1 MSNESKVYQGL
12 NSLRKEFCAFR
23 SEHNVGDI
31 YSYMKN
37 INYFFDKDDKPID
50 RMESLM
56 YLIASMTSDEHLQA
70 YIDEAC
76 FRCNTRK
83 ASQVERFL
91 DMFFMSIGL
100 VIPNREFVLCKDG

>member
-37 INYFFDKDDKPID
+37 INYFV
-50 RMESLM
+50 
-56 YLIASMTSDEHLQA
+56 SDEHLQA

-76 FRCNTRK
+76 FRWNTRK

-100 VIPNREFVLCKDG
+100 VRPNREFVLCKDG

>member
-1 MSNESKVYQGL
+1 MSYKSEERKVYQGL

-56 YLIASMTSDEHLQA
+56 YLIASMTSDEYGYHCVA
-70 YIDEAC
+70 VPY
-76 FRCNTRK
+76 
-83 ASQVERFL
+83 
-91 DMFFMSIGL
+91 L
-100 VIPNREFVLCKDG
+100 VTQEGYQRSPIVS

>member
-50 RMESLM
+50 RMGVGIQEKRPKWNASLICS
-56 YLIASMTSDEHLQA
+56 LCL
-70 YIDEAC
+70 
-76 FRCNTRK
+76 
-83 ASQVERFL
+83 
-91 DMFFMSIGL
+91 L
-100 VIPNREFVLCKDG
+100 VL

>member
-1 MSNESKVYQGL
+1 MSYKSEESKVYQGL
-12 NSLRKEFCAFR
+12 NPSRKEFCAFR

-56 YLIASMTSDEHLQA
+56 YLIASMTSFL
-70 YIDEAC
+70 YC
-76 FRCNTRK
+76 TCYGGRK
-83 ASQVERFL
+83 DRWCYAFAHH
-91 DMFFMSIGL
+91 
-100 VIPNREFVLCKDG
+100 

>member
-1 MSNESKVYQGL
+1 MSYKSEESKVYQGL

-56 YLIASMTSDEHLQA
+56 SVTSTCKRILTRRVSVGIQEKRPKWNASLICSL
-70 YIDEAC
+70 C
-76 FRCNTRK
+76 
-83 ASQVERFL
+83 L
-91 DMFFMSIGL
+91 L
-100 VIPNREFVLCKDG
+100 VL